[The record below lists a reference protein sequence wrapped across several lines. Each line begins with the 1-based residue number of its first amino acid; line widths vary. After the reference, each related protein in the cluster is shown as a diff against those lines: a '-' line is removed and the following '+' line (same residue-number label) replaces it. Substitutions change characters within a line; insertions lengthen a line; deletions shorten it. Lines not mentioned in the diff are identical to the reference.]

1 MLVIVRLAG
10 EPSRLRVGVWRELR
24 RVGAV
29 PLAHGVWAMP
39 ATPVFTAAV
48 DTAREVARRGN
59 GELVCVEVIARDDD
73 SANALRVAFA
83 AARTEEWT
91 EFDADCDKFDAEI
104 AKEIGK
110 QKFTLAELEE
120 EEQSLE
126 RLRRWYRD
134 LKMRDVLE
142 LPQARAA
149 EQHLKHCAEILEDYA
164 DQVYRVM
171 HETAGPG
178 PADAEGTGGI

>member
-29 PLAHGVWAMP
+29 PLAQGVWAMP

-48 DTAREVARRGN
+48 AAAREVARRGD
-59 GELVCVEVIARDDD
+59 GELVCVEVTGRDED
-73 SANALRVAFA
+73 SANALRAAFT
-83 AARTEEWT
+83 AARAEEWA
-91 EFDADCDKFDAEI
+91 EFVADCDKFDAEI
-104 AKEIGK
+104 GKEIGK

-134 LKMRDVLE
+134 LKLRDVLE
-142 LPQARAA
+142 LPQAREA
-149 EQHLKHCAEILEDYA
+149 EQRLKQCTEVLADYA
-164 DQVYRVM
+164 DQVYRAM
-171 HETAGPG
+171 HDPAQSG
-178 PADAEGTGGI
+178 PADTNQG

>member
-29 PLAHGVWAMP
+29 PLVQGVWAMP

-48 DTAREVARRGN
+48 ETAREVARRGN

-73 SANALRVAFA
+73 STNALRAAFT
-83 AARTEEWT
+83 AARAEEWI

-134 LKMRDVLE
+134 LKLRDVLE
-142 LPQARAA
+142 LPQARDA
-149 EQHLKHCAEILEDYA
+149 EQRLKHCAEILEDYA

-171 HETAGPG
+171 HETAEPGPG
-178 PADAEGTGGI
+178 GRRSD